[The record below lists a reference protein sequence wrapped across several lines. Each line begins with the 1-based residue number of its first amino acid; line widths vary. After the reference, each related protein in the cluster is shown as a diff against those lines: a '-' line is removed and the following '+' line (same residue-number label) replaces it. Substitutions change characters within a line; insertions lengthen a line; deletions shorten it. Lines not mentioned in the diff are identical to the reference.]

1 MKQSLLATAFAFLL
15 PAWGYAQTNE
25 QLIKGETDTANVLNY
40 GLGYHQQRFS
50 PLNQI
55 NKETVRDLVP
65 AWSLSLDDNR
75 SQESQP
81 LVHNGVLYVTTHA
94 ATIAVDT
101 KTGKQIWKATVEYPP
116 ETPRIVCCGIINR
129 GVALYDGKVFRTTLD
144 AHVVALDAKT
154 GQELWKSR
162 VIDWKDGY
170 SQTLA
175 PLVAEGVVITGTSG
189 GEYGIRGF
197 IDGWDPA
204 TGKHLWRTYTIPGPG
219 EPGNDTWPGDTWKH
233 GGASTWITGSYDPEL
248 KTVYWGTG
256 NAGPWNAMMRHPGD
270 NLYTAS
276 VLALDPQTG
285 KIKWHFQ
292 FTPNDPYDFD
302 AVADMVLADIDVRGT
317 RTKAL
322 LNANRNGFFYV
333 LDRTNGKLL
342 AANQYVRTLNWA
354 TGIDERGRPIESEL
368 TKHMRAT
375 GETVEIWP
383 SVWGGKAWSP
393 SAFNPNTGLVYANTL
408 EFGMKYTP
416 TRPQYRAGAT
426 YWGADLSWVFPQD
439 GNVGYLK
446 AIEPLTGKTRWEVAS
461 GTPRWGAVLT
471 TAGGVVFSGQ
481 ATGEFEAFD
490 ADTGRRLWGFQTG
503 SGVEGQPVTWQQDGV
518 QYVAVTVGH
527 GGAYVVY
534 AGDERLSSVP
544 AGGSLWVFALHPR
557 LAQLPR

>member
-1 MKQSLLATAFAFLL
+1 MRTSLLAAAFAFLV
-15 PAWGYAQTNE
+15 PAWGHAQTNE
-25 QLIKGETDTANVLNY
+25 QLVKGANDTANVLNY
-40 GLGYHQQRFS
+40 GMGYHQQRYS
-50 PLNQI
+50 PLEQI

-65 AWSLSLDDNR
+65 VWNLSLDDNR
-75 SQESQP
+75 SQESHP
-81 LVHNGVLYVTTHA
+81 LVHDGVIYVTTHA
-94 ATIAVDT
+94 ATIAVDAR
-101 KTGKQIWKATVEYPP
+101 TGRQIWKTKVEYPP

-129 GVALYDGKVFRTTLD
+129 GAALYDGKLFRTTLD

-154 GQELWKSR
+154 GEELWKSR
-162 VIDWKDGY
+162 AIEWKDGY

-175 PLVAEGVVITGTSG
+175 PLVADGVVITGTSG
-189 GEYGIRGF
+189 AEYGIRGF

-233 GGASTWITGSYDPEL
+233 GGGSTWITGSYDPEL
-248 KTVYWGTG
+248 KTVYWGVG
-256 NAGPWNAMMRHPGD
+256 NAGPWNAMVRHPGD

-276 VLALDPQTG
+276 VLALEPRTG

-317 RTKAL
+317 PTKAL

-333 LDRTNGKLL
+333 LDRTNGRLI
-342 AANQYVRTLNWA
+342 AANQYIKTLNWA
-354 TGIDERGRPIESEL
+354 TGIDENGRPVESEL
-368 TKHMRAT
+368 TKRMRAT

-416 TRPQYRAGAT
+416 TRPQYRAGTT

-446 AIEPLTGKTRWEVAS
+446 AIEPLTGKARWEVAS
-461 GTPRWGAVLT
+461 GTPRWGGVLT
-471 TAGGVVFSGQ
+471 TAGGLVFSGQ

-490 ADTGRRLWGFQTG
+490 ADTGQRLWGFRMG

-534 AGDERLSSVP
+534 AGDERLSNVP

-557 LAQLPR
+557 TAQLSR